1 MQFYLQYTFMKKQ
14 FLVTCLVIFSFQLTA
29 QEKVKTID
37 LLIKNVTIADVLEKK
52 INENKTIGING
63 GKIVF
68 IGAYSRGFAAK
79 KTIDGSGLIALPGFV
94 NTHTHLWQHVAK
106 AAYPKEKLQE
116 WVRIYGVIHYLTP
129 EELYKV
135 VLAASSEAI
144 LSGIT
149 TVSDYASLCFND
161 YGFATNYRAIYDA
174 GLGGVIVWHNPSV
187 FLPDNIKEKEI
198 LKYQAAFKNKFSIWM
213 GHGPL
218 SFHSLPQVYSGIR
231 LGQRLNMNMTE
242 HTMENVQE
250 QRTLFDTLTKYYDT
264 FKQLLKQEDKTVI
277 EKMLSMERPSNVD
290 AYELVQRDAIQMLKI
305 DADLKKL
312 TEGQKV
318 SLSGLQGKRIIS
330 PVIMLEHL
338 AVLQDYLA
346 IHSVWQQPEDIAL
359 MKKYNVSVS
368 HNPESNLYLS
378 SGIAPFNDYLNA
390 GINTTI
396 GTDGAASNDGINFFS
411 AMKEMWNDY
420 KFDLLNTDVTKNF
433 DEWNILQAATINGA
447 KSLKIDDVTGSV
459 TEGKEADIVL
469 LSKKELGMAP
479 YRVGKVVPLII
490 YSANTRNVE
499 YVISNGN
506 IVVKDGKLTKFDEA
520 KLATDLSAITTAVE
534 QRAKE
539 GKIWNA
545 YYKVSGKNATT
556 YWYKYRS
563 VRKADSINLVIENTG
578 PDTLKVTVSSSG
590 LTFGGGISYM
600 ADKEVNDRFPQ
611 NNPEKSFYQPVPI
624 LPKQKMQIVKNKDQW
639 DIVIIRGSKSDT
651 YATKAGQLLVLAE
664 K

>member
-1 MQFYLQYTFMKKQ
+1 MSLIAASY
-14 FLVTCLVIFSFQLTA
+14 QLTA
-29 QEKVKTID
+29 QQQVKTID
-37 LLIKNVTIADVLEKK
+37 LLITNVTITDVIEKK
-52 INENKTIGING
+52 VTENKTIGING
-63 GKIVF
+63 SKIIF
-68 IGAYSRGFAAK
+68 IGDDSRGFAAK
-79 KTIDGSGLIALPGFV
+79 KIIDGSGLIALPGFV
-94 NTHTHLWQHVAK
+94 NTHTHLWQHIAK

-116 WVRIYGVIHYLTP
+116 WVKIYGVIHYLTP

-135 VLAASSEAI
+135 VLAASSEAV

-161 YGFATNYRAIYDA
+161 YGFATNFKAMYDA

-198 LKYQAAFKNKFSIWM
+198 LNYQSALKNKFAIWM

-231 LGQRLNMNMTE
+231 LGQKLNMNMTE

-250 QRTLFDTLTKYYDT
+250 QRTLFDSLTKYYNT
-264 FKQLLKQEDKTVI
+264 FKELLKQEDKTVI
-277 EKMLSMERPSNVD
+277 ERMLSLQRPSNVD
-290 AYELVQRDAIQMLKI
+290 AYELVQRDALQMLKI
-305 DADLKKL
+305 DSTLKKL
-312 TEGQKV
+312 SDEQKA
-318 SLSGLQGKRIIS
+318 SLGGLQSKRIIS
-330 PVIMLEHL
+330 PLIMLEHL
-338 AVLQDYLA
+338 NVLQNYLA

-378 SGIAPFNDYLNA
+378 SGIAPINDYLNA
-390 GINTTI
+390 AINTTV

-447 KSLKIDDVTGSV
+447 KALKIDNVTGSI

-479 YRVGKVVPLII
+479 YRIGKVVPLII

-506 IVVKDGKLTKFDEA
+506 ILVKDGKLAKYNEA
-520 KLATDLSAITTAVE
+520 KLATDLSAITSAVE
-534 QRAKE
+534 QRAKD
-539 GKIWNA
+539 GKIWSE
-545 YYKVSGKNATT
+545 YYKITETSFTS

-563 VRKADSINLVIENTG
+563 VRKADSINLTIENVSPG
-578 PDTLKVTVSSSG
+578 TLKFSVSSSG
-590 LTFGGGISYM
+590 ATFGGGVSYM
-600 ADKEVNDRFPQ
+600 ADKEVTERFPQ
-611 NNPEKSFYQPVPI
+611 NNPEKSFFEQLTI
-624 LPKQKMQIVKNKDQW
+624 SPKQRLQIIKKKDQW
-639 DIVIIRGSKSDT
+639 DIEIIQTIKTDT
-651 YATKAGQLLVLAE
+651 YTTKAGQLLLLVE